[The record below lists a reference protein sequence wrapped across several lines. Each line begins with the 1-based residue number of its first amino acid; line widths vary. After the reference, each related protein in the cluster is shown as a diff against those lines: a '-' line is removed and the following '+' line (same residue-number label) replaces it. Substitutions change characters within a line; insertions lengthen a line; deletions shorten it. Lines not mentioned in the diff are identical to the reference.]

1 MRRSFRIEAG
11 ARPRLLH
18 PALIVL
24 AAWLHVACVGR
35 PIVGPAPRDAGSDL
49 SLDLPVGADDAA
61 DGDAADD
68 AADDA
73 AVDVP
78 RVRGGG
84 GFDPRVHGF
93 SFANY
98 DNVGVMANLTATEMV
113 RLFGARPARRPTGA
127 RACSPPSPANGWTR
141 PTGRWASGTARGWRP
156 SRRSSSRGR
165 WRCRRFSPA
174 RAAPPPSCAPRRSKS
189 AKLALWWATQVV
201 PELIVE
207 DCTPAAQTLATLERS
222 LRANSGEA
230 YSLAMWTLVGSEFE
244 GGHAMTPVAVER
256 PGVNQAEVLLYD
268 NNFPGETRRL
278 RYTDVAAGAW
288 TYRTSQNPDA
298 AAADYTGNDR
308 DNPVCLRQINARLA
322 QPARCLFCD
331 NYASPTMVMNDPGGR
346 GLRAPQDLASAP
358 AVAAPALRARAGSA
372 SARNRRRIGSALRVS
387 LADAAGRTMG
397 DTGAGD
403 GGIPGART
411 IRLTSLDPGAVRA
424 EPHYVFP
431 EGAPVRMAIRN
442 DSADP
447 TMMETLDAQF
457 FGPGYALSVEGIDLP
472 PGQTDFV
479 TLAPVG
485 AGLLYETRQRDSAE
499 VVVAITL
506 PGADYRFRLRTFGH
520 DGGEVI
526 GVAVDTRAQVLEF
539 YFVGAATD
547 MHTFG
552 LVVERVT
559 TAGVEAFEHTS
570 ETEPGGTFL
579 QLYYGDWRGDGQAIA
594 LGHDRNDDG
603 APDTM
608 EMLPDEGADAGA
620 PMDGGH

>member
-49 SLDLPVGADDAA
+49 SLDLPVGANDAA

-113 RLFGARPARRPTGA
+113 RLFG
-127 RACSPPSPANGWTR
+127 
-141 PTGRWASGTARGWRP
+141 
-156 SRRSSSRGR
+156 
-165 WRCRRFSPA
+165 
-174 RAAPPPSCAPRRSKS
+174 RAACAPADRGACVLTPVAREWMDETNRAMGIGHCEGMASLATLFQQGAVEVSTFQPGASSASALMRS
-189 AKLALWWATQVV
+189 AALERELALWWATQVV

>member
-1 MRRSFRIEAG
+1 MRRDPRPAVG
-11 ARPRLLH
+11 ASPHHALLL
-18 PALIVL
+18 AL

-35 PIVGPAPRDAGSDL
+35 SIVGPDPRDAGSDL
-49 SLDLPVGADDAA
+49 ALDLPVGADDAA

-68 AADDA
+68 AAP
-73 AVDVP
+73 DVP

-84 GFDPRVHGF
+84 GFDPHVHGF

-98 DNVGVMANLTATEMV
+98 DNVGVRDNLTAVEMV
-113 RLFGARPARRPTGA
+113 RLFGRAACEPADRGACVLNPVAREWMDKTNQEMGIGHCEGMAALATLFHQGAVEVSTFQPGAA
-127 RACSPPSPANGWTR
+127 RASDL
-141 PTGRWASGTARGWRP
+141 GRS
-156 SRRSSSRGR
+156 
-165 WRCRRFSPA
+165 
-174 RAAPPPSCAPRRSKS
+174 AALERE
-189 AKLALWWATQVV
+189 LALWWATQVV
-201 PELIVE
+201 PELLVE
-207 DCTPAAQTLATLERS
+207 ACPPAAQMLATLERS
-222 LRANSGEA
+222 LQDNSGEA
-230 YSLAMWTLVGSEFE
+230 YSLALWTLVNNEFE

-256 PGVNQAEVLLYD
+256 QGANQAEVLLYD

-278 RYTDVAAGAW
+278 RYTDLATGAW
-288 TYRTSQNPDA
+288 TYRASQNPDA
-298 AAADYTGNDR
+298 AAADYAGNDR
-308 DNPVCLRQINARLA
+308 DNPVCLRQLNARLA
-322 QPARCLFCD
+322 QPARCLFCAD
-331 NYASPTMVMNDPGGR
+331 YASPTMVMNDPGGR

-358 AVAAPALRARAGSA
+358 AVVTPALRARAGSTTT
-372 SARNRRRIGSALRVS
+372 RNNRRIGSALRVS

-397 DTGAGD
+397 DTGAVD
-403 GGIPGART
+403 GGIPGARA

-431 EGAPVRMAIRN
+431 EGAPLRMAIRN

-457 FGPGYALSVEGIDLP
+457 FGPGYAFSVEGIDLP
-472 PGQTDFV
+472 PGQADFV

-499 VVVAITL
+499 VVVAITP

-520 DGGEVI
+520 EGGEVI
-526 GVAVDTRAQVLEF
+526 GVAIDTRAQVLEF

-559 TAGVEAFEHTS
+559 TSGVETFEHTS
-570 ETEPGGTFL
+570 ETEAGGTFL
-579 QLYYGDWRGDGQAIA
+579 QLYYGDWRGDGQPIA

-603 APDTM
+603 APDMM